1 MRPRAGGG
9 KPWCFAAFA
18 SELIAA
24 MLSLIFSSQAYGQ
37 TISQP
42 ADETPSDYGWREA
55 WTGVD
60 AAHDQWLLYS
70 GLTVAP
76 LSRDIYSDGWRVRV
90 GGGYGQYSYDGLTP
104 RPACGDATK
113 NDACTENDRKAQ
125 RYKVNHTYAEVL
137 IGYYLRLGALTAK
150 AFAGASMSNERHV
163 IEDPANRD
171 DGTEYGAKG
180 VLEFWLNMSDDT
192 WTSLDLSYA
201 TARNESSSRWRTGW
215 RIQPHVS
222 IGPELRYDRNVE
234 TGDGDWNGRAG
245 AFVRYDW
252 TGGEVSLAGGVS
264 SRVDRWDAVDVSPY
278 GTLNVLFQ
286 F

>member
-1 MRPRAGGG
+1 
-9 KPWCFAAFA
+9 
-18 SELIAA
+18 
-24 MLSLIFSSQAYGQ
+24 MLPLLFSSQASAQ
-37 TISQP
+37 SRTQP
-42 ADETPSDYGWREA
+42 ANDPSSEYGWREA
-55 WTGVD
+55 WSGVD
-60 AAHDQWLLYS
+60 AASDQWLLYS

-76 LSRDIYSDGWRVRV
+76 LSRDIYSDGWRFRV

-113 NDACTENDRKAQ
+113 NDACTENDRKAR
-125 RYKVNHTYAEVL
+125 RYKVNHTYTEVL

-163 IEDPANRD
+163 IKDAENDN
-171 DGTEYGAKG
+171 DGTDYGVKG
-180 VLEFWLNMSDDT
+180 VLELWLNMSDNT

-201 TARNESSSRWRTGW
+201 TARNESSSRWRLGW
-215 RIQPHVS
+215 KFQPHIS
-222 IGPELRYDRNVE
+222 IGPELRYDKNVE
-234 TGDGDWNGRAG
+234 TGDGDWDGRAG

-252 TGGEVSLAGGVS
+252 TDGEVSLAGGVS
-264 SRVDRWDAVDVSPY
+264 SLVDRWDTVDVSAY